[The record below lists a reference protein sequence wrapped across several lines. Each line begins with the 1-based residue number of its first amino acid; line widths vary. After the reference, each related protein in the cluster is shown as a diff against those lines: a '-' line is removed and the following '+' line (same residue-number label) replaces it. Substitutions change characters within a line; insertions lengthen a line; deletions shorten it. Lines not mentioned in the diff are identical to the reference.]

1 MAKYITLVTGYSLV
15 NLSLDVAVTN
25 TTRDVKKQNKKL
37 NNQKNKNKT

>member
-25 TTRDVKKQNKKL
+25 TTRDKC
-37 NNQKNKNKT
+37 

>member
-37 NNQKNKNKT
+37 NN